1 MSFSFDAD
9 CLSSVVFHVICRER
23 DRLRH
28 VIYVERE
35 TDSTRHRKRQSDVLC
50 RERDRLMSFISSV
63 CLLLCL
69 WSLSLSSALWCMT
82 CRWYS
87 SWVTCAVCLS
97 LPLCG
102 VVCLCIAVSRV
113 SLYRERCLSIRRS
126 NTVPLEYY
134 SSHHSSLQRI
144 VTRPLY
150 RETHARQE
158 YRCRSNSVSL
168 HLLLACSIL
177 IASRMYSVSLLL
189 FRVKCVC
196 ALLSRVK
203 CDCVQQRL

>member
-1 MSFSFDAD
+1 MS
-9 CLSSVVFHVICRER
+9 
-23 DRLRH
+23 
-28 VIYVERE
+28 YVERE
-35 TDSTRHRKRQSDVLC
+35 TD
-50 RERDRLMSFISSV
+50 
-63 CLLLCL
+63 LCL
-69 WSLSLSSALWCMT
+69 SSHLSVSC
-82 CRWYS
+82 C
-87 SWVTCAVCLS
+87 VFGVCLS

-126 NTVPLEYY
+126 NSVPLESLFVTRFVAMSLYRAVAWLRMTIRHTIRRSNCLSLYIRHKSLRRSNDY
-134 SSHHSSLQRI
+134 SSHHSSLQQI

-168 HLLLACSIL
+168 HWLLASTIL

-196 ALLSRVK
+196 VLLSRVK

>member
-1 MSFSFDAD
+1 MS
-9 CLSSVVFHVICRER
+9 
-23 DRLRH
+23 
-28 VIYVERE
+28 YVERE
-35 TDSTRHRKRQSDVLC
+35 TD
-50 RERDRLMSFISSV
+50 
-63 CLLLCL
+63 LCL
-69 WSLSLSSALWCMT
+69 SSHLSVSC
-82 CRWYS
+82 C
-87 SWVTCAVCLS
+87 VFGVCLS

-144 VTRPLY
+144 VTRLLY

-168 HLLLACSIL
+168 HSLLACSIF